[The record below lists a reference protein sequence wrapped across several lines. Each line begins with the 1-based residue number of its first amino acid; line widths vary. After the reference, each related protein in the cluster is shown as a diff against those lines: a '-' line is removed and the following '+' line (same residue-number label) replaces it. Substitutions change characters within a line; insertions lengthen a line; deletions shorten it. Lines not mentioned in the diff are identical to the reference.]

1 VLCFGKAVVF
11 DTLVFK
17 ASKIKLNGFV
27 YGLLCQFATLMQAF
41 ATAKSGLIYEDTY
54 RSALVKN

>member
-1 VLCFGKAVVF
+1 VLCFGEAVAF
-11 DTLVFK
+11 DALVFK

-27 YGLLCQFATLMQAF
+27 YGLLCKFSTLMQAI
-41 ATAKSGLIYEDTY
+41 AIAKSGLIYEDTY